1 MAEQTTQRAL
11 ERWLQMSG
19 DAQQFDPDSE
29 EGPALQSALNAI
41 VSRTQAPDVKLKL
54 ALDILS
60 RGAEKGDP
68 YAAQAYKDLYDLT
81 PGGVGSAFMR
91 GLSSGLSGDP
101 NAWGAAKYLGQ
112 GENRVSLPTEQTG
125 WAPYAGMAGSALG
138 FMAPIVAT
146 GGAGLLGRLGWGAAS
161 KLGGKTALGLLA
173 GEVGARSGLQ
183 HYADTTAETNALR
196 QGRQEAGWT
205 GPDATPMTTRE
216 RLESAATSGALN
228 ALSVPAG
235 SAATWIARGLPGA
248 AGRFFQAGADATFL
262 DPRGK
267 MWALAQKAPGAI
279 GNVGANLPA
288 MQHDYDVMTTQRER
302 RLYGETPPLASM
314 APMLALGLIGKP
326 EAASIYARS
335 NAPTA
340 RFGMKGPSFWQKL
353 RGDMPQP
360 MPSHQPTPQ
369 AGPQRER
376 LGVPPEELADL
387 YLGEGELA
395 ARATPEADLYG
406 AAQAR
411 LAEVV
416 PTRQQ
421 LVEASIRKA
430 LLPESQQLEVE
441 FAPDEIGKLLADI
454 SRAKQ
459 LGTLREEG
467 QFLVERPNVG
477 VVQMRG
483 NELLGTRR
491 RGVLPT
497 GQKVVLPPNMEPV
510 MTDTGMGIRASV
522 TMPEGQ
528 PAVTGVLYGHDPQT
542 GSAVILTDDGRV
554 LRAPT
559 SRVPEWQKYT
569 TDAEAAR
576 EAAREEKAQ
585 RRKKG
590 VAPKP
595 RTELPG
601 FTPKEGQRRIQS
613 MADRAKANLGVWD
626 VGLDEPQMAVSHD
639 MSTGVTG
646 PTAVPTRT
654 PDAELEA
661 LVQELLRSIRKP
673 S

>member
-1 MAEQTTQRAL
+1 MAERTTKAAMD
-11 ERWLQMSG
+11 RWLLSQG
-19 DAQQFDPDSE
+19 DALQFDPESE
-29 EGPALQSALNAI
+29 QGAQLQDALNAI
-41 VSRTQAPDVKLKL
+41 VRQTQAPDVKLKL
-54 ALDILS
+54 ALDMLG
-60 RGAEKGDP
+60 RGAEAGDP
-68 YAAQAYKDLYDLT
+68 YAARAYKDLYDLT
-81 PGGVGSAFMR
+81 PGGSGSAFMR
-91 GLSSGLSGDP
+91 GIASGLTGDP
-101 NAWGAAKYLGQ
+101 NAWGLAKYLGQ
-112 GENRVSLPTEQTG
+112 GEDRVTLPTEQTG
-125 WAPYAGMAGSALG
+125 WAPYTGMAGGALG

-161 KLGGKTALGLLA
+161 KLGGKTALGLLGA
-173 GEVGARSGLQ
+173 EVGARSGLQ
-183 HYADTTAETNALR
+183 HYADTTAEVNALR
-196 QGRQEAGWT
+196 QGRQQAGWE
-205 GPDATPMTTRE
+205 GPDATPMTTEE
-216 RLESAATSGALN
+216 RIKSAATSGALN

-235 SAATWIARGLPGA
+235 SAATWMARGLPGA
-248 AGRFFQAGADATFL
+248 AGKFFQEGAEATFFS
-262 DPRGK
+262 PRGK
-267 MWALAQKAPGAI
+267 FWALSQKAPGAI
-279 GNVGANLPA
+279 GNAGANLPA
-288 MQHDYDVMTTQRER
+288 VSHDYDVMTTQREKQA
-302 RLYGETPPLASM
+302 GEGPPIHMLGT
-314 APMLALGLIGKP
+314 MLALGLIGKP
-326 EAASIYARS
+326 EAASIYARA

-340 RFGMKGPSFWQKL
+340 RFGMKGPTVWQKL
-353 RGDMPQP
+353 RGELPQP
-360 MPSHQPTPQ
+360 MPSHQPPQQ

-376 LGVPPEELADL
+376 LGPPPEELADL

-395 ARATPEADLYG
+395 ARSVPEADLYG
-406 AAQAR
+406 AAQTR

-421 LVEASIRKA
+421 LIEASIRKA

-459 LGTLREEG
+459 LANLREEG

-528 PAVTGVLYGHDPQT
+528 PVVTGVLYGHDPQT

-576 EAAREEKAQ
+576 IARREEMAQ

-601 FTPKEGQRRIQS
+601 FSPKEGQRRVQS

-626 VGLDEPQMAVSHD
+626 VGVEEPQMAVSHD

-654 PDAELEA
+654 PDVELEA